1 MANPGSRSPGKKN
14 PAMYPLLMQ
23 RELLTSR
30 LTVFDIRT
38 ITTVFA
44 SMSETLP
51 KVAVS
56 NG

>member
-1 MANPGSRSPGKKN
+1 
-14 PAMYPLLMQ
+14 MYPLLMQ